1 MGTRKKIIGLA
12 GSNSSASI
20 NGKLVNYAGTQL
32 TDHEFEFL
40 DLRLAD
46 IPVYGID
53 QEKEGRFP
61 EAIQHLLKRVGESDG
76 LVLSV
81 AEHNGNMTAYLKNIL
96 DWLSRLDRKWLLNTK
111 VLLMSSSP
119 GRGAA
124 KTAFSLVEKSLP
136 FSGGEI
142 AATFHFPSF
151 GQNSTE
157 SPVFTITN
165 DSLASEC
172 KEAIRLFAASLEQ
185 PVLQGE

>member
-1 MGTRKKIIGLA
+1 MGTQKKIIGLA
-12 GSNSSASI
+12 GSNSSVSI
-20 NGKLVNYAGTQL
+20 NGKLVKYAGTKL
-32 TDHEFEFL
+32 VGHEFEFL

-53 QEKEGRFP
+53 LEKEGRFP
-61 EAIQHLLKRVGESDG
+61 EAIQNLLKRVGESDG

-81 AEHNGNMTAYLKNIL
+81 AEHNGNLPAYLKNIL

-119 GRGAA
+119 GKGAA
-124 KTAFSLVEKSLP
+124 KTAFSLAEKSLP

-142 AATFHFPSF
+142 TATFNFPSF

-157 SPVFTITN
+157 SPSFSITN
-165 DSLASEC
+165 EQLAREFD
-172 KEAIRLFAASLEQ
+172 EAIQIFSASLEQ
-185 PVLQGE
+185 PVLQAE